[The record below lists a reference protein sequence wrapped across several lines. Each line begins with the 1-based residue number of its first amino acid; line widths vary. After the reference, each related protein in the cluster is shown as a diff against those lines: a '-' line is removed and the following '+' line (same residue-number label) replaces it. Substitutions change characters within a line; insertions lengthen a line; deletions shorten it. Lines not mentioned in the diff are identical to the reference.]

1 MPYEKR
7 RNGMQPVPFRNDA
20 VPREARQRTAVKDS
34 HVSTE

>member
-20 VPREARQRTAVKDS
+20 VPREARQRTGS
-34 HVSTE
+34 EGQPCRY